1 MVCVVLIGEYSILIQ
16 GIHSIS
22 STLWWSVTLIMIFII
37 RPLNERG
44 NLSIILPRIRKLVIF
59 ASTVSIASGFVLFGF
74 NSNFQ
79 FENLIYTTKG
89 NVILFSGSL
98 SIIVFYHVL
107 YGPKPNSVASK
118 LHKALKLNKFIP
130 YIMFGFLTTAL
141 VSMILASAIIL

>member
-1 MVCVVLIGEYSILIQ
+1 MVYVVLIAEYSILIQ

-22 STLWWSVTLIMIFII
+22 SMLWWSVTLIVIFII

-44 NLSIILPRIRKLVIF
+44 NLSIILPRVRKLVIF
-59 ASTVSIASGFVLFGF
+59 VSTVSIASGFVLFGF

-89 NVILFSGSL
+89 NVILFSGSM
-98 SIIVFYHVL
+98 SIIVYYHVL
-107 YGPKPNSVASK
+107 YGPPNSVASK
-118 LHKALKLNKFIP
+118 LHKALKLCKFIP
-130 YIMFGFLTTAL
+130 YIMFGFLTTAM